1 MEQKPSTLDPLLE
14 PEDTRWLDGKRKR
27 KSSQCLVKSSM
38 SGTPGSHGCLMSRPG
53 PLEFHGHPLS
63 PGTSLVTWTKMNSA
77 WCAGTRPPATTT
89 AASPVRAARDFSV
102 GPSRRTCT
110 PPTPVSS
117 TRSPAT
123 SASSAASRSA
133 SPWAWPWTWCWM
145 TRSG

>member
-89 AASPVRAARDFSV
+89 AASPGFF
-102 GPSRRTCT
+102 RRTIQKNLH
-110 PPTPVSS
+110 PTYSCVIDKI
-117 TRSPAT
+117 TRN
-123 SASSAASRSA
+123 
-133 SPWAWPWTWCWM
+133 
-145 TRSG
+145 

>member
-63 PGTSLVTWTKMNSA
+63 PG
-77 WCAGTRPPATTT
+77 
-89 AASPVRAARDFSV
+89 FF
-102 GPSRRTCT
+102 RRTIQKNLH
-110 PPTPVSS
+110 PTYSCVIDKI
-117 TRSPAT
+117 TRN
-123 SASSAASRSA
+123 
-133 SPWAWPWTWCWM
+133 
-145 TRSG
+145 